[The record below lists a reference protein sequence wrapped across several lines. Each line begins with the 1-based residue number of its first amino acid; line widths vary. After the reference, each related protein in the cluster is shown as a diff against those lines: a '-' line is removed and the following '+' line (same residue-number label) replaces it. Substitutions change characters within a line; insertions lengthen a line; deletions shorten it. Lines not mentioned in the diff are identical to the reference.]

1 MCNVDSLISE
11 MEKLLVSGREDCNI
25 QDIIGDSAGK
35 NIDDLLI
42 EADKIIDETLPFFQT
57 YSNTNK
63 VKSSKD
69 CKSIPN
75 DTKIILA
82 QPQFKRNDTKK
93 VIFNLKNNSPSISIP
108 EKRSK
113 TSKTYGKLMIN
124 KHIKE
129 EERKNHNI
137 HSSSLKKCTA
147 ELKVISQDSSLKSEQ
162 CNINK
167 NIYSVNKLANVV
179 QGSSYVI
186 IDPDI
191 KFIKSHFEV
200 SSSMLENHNR
210 LQIMCNRHDKFANNS
225 KIQDQINKLKM
236 EEELKYYKLK
246 NNELEKNLMIK
257 EQEIHNLE
265 KRYQQLSQYCECFL
279 KKNIEETLKSYDFQL
294 NELIERNMTRESQL
308 HIIIG
313 NLLEEI
319 GQSHIQCNIK
329 LSEKNKQIHNYLD
342 QIETILDNV
351 YKFKNINRKI

>member
-42 EADKIIDETLPFFQT
+42 EADKIIGETLPFFQT

-63 VKSSKD
+63 VKSSKE

-75 DTKIILA
+75 DTKIILT

-108 EKRSK
+108 EKHSK
-113 TSKTYGKLMIN
+113 TSETYGKLTIN

-137 HSSSLKKCTA
+137 QSPSLKKCTA
-147 ELKVISQDSSLKSEQ
+147 ELKIL
-162 CNINK
+162 
-167 NIYSVNKLANVV
+167 
-179 QGSSYVI
+179 
-186 IDPDI
+186 DPDI

-200 SSSMLENHNR
+200 SSTMLENHNR

-225 KIQDQINKLKM
+225 KTQDQINKLKM

-265 KRYQQLSQYCECFL
+265 KRYQQLSQYCESFL